1 MEALLI
7 GGMCTMDCVL
17 AVFLDLNNHCMIITD
32 DAEPFG
38 PSVSCIHRFVFFIYE
53 TKKNNNT

>member
-1 MEALLI
+1 
-7 GGMCTMDCVL
+7 MDCVL

-38 PSVSCIHRFVFFIYE
+38 PSCLMHSPFFFFYIYE